1 MSVPSNDEITNLLDQ
16 LDHTIA
22 DNLESSNLDFKPW
35 YNPKDE
41 MKIAMEYAACFAN
54 GDGGVVVFGVL
65 DKTPGRSKAIHGA
78 HGYNPD
84 TWRRGIFDGTRPH
97 LQVDVEELSVPEGT
111 GHLLI
116 VSIPKGN
123 SPPYGTAQGV
133 FKRRIGKNC
142 MPIDPDEF
150 VTMRVSSGA
159 LDWSGE
165 AAQGVTLEDLDP
177 LEIARARSFLK
188 SRNPESAW
196 LSLPDSAFLQGLEAV
211 RNDLVTNTG
220 LLLFG
225 KPEVISEKIPQ
236 SQVHYV
242 HQISETKVARNDL
255 WKMSLLSVVEKL
267 EGIFSSP
274 INPEEEIPVGLFR
287 LRIPAFPI
295 AVVREVVLNAVTHRN
310 YSDPGEVLIRHS
322 LHELA
327 VTSPGGFIGGITLKN
342 ILRHEPVARNRT
354 LANAFLKLR
363 LVESAGTGRS
373 KIFIPMLEYGK
384 RMPRYEADESH
395 VTLQIFNGA
404 FDHAMARLIADWHAH
419 GKDIGLDGLMILT
432 YLKAHRYIRTSDAE
446 ELLQLDRDQALG
458 ILDQM
463 SDPNRGILERRG
475 HTHEATFYLTKA
487 VAKDLIGKAGYSTAK
502 GIDAARYPELVR
514 GFVRDHGSI
523 SNKECRQLLGLGDS
537 PSARV
542 EASRYLKIS
551 SSPEGFLIF
560 EGNPPKRKYFLKG
573 ALTRC

>member
-1 MSVPSNDEITNLLDQ
+1 MSVPSNAEILILLDH

-22 DNLESSNLDFKPW
+22 DNLESANLDFKPW
-35 YNPKDE
+35 NNPKDD
-41 MKIAMEYAACFAN
+41 MKIALEYAACFAN
-54 GDGGVVVFGVL
+54 GDGGVVVFGVM
-65 DKTPGRSKAIHGA
+65 DKTVGRSKAIHGA
-78 HGYNPD
+78 HGYNLD

-97 LQVDVEELSVPEGT
+97 LQVGVEELLVPEGT
-111 GHLLI
+111 GRLLI
-116 VSIPKGN
+116 VRIPKGN

-150 VTMRVSSGA
+150 VTMRISSGA

-165 AAQGVTLEDLDP
+165 AASGVSLEDLDP
-177 LEIARARSFLK
+177 LEIARARSFLH
-188 SRNPESAW
+188 SRNPESALLT
-196 LSLPDSAFLQGLEAV
+196 LSDAAFLQGLEAV
-211 RNDLVTNTG
+211 RNGSVTNTG

-225 KPEVISEKIPQ
+225 KPDVISEKIPQ

-255 WKMSLLSVVEKL
+255 WRMSLLQIIEKL

-274 INPEEEIPVGLFR
+274 VNPEEEIPVGLFR

-295 AVVREVVLNAVTHRN
+295 EVVREVILNAVTHRD
-310 YSDPGEVLIRHS
+310 YSQPSDVLIRHS

-327 VTSPGGFIGGITLKN
+327 VTSPGGFIGGITLHN

-363 LVESAGTGRS
+363 LVQSAGTGRN
-373 KIFIPMLEYGK
+373 KIFIPMLQYGK
-384 RMPRYEADESH
+384 RIPRYEADEFH
-395 VTLQIFNGA
+395 VTLKIYNGA
-404 FDHAMARLIADWHAH
+404 FDHSMARLIAEWHSH

-432 YLKAHRYIRTSDAE
+432 YLKGHRYIRTSDAE
-446 ELLQLDRDQALG
+446 KLLQLDRDQTLG

-463 SDPNRGILERRG
+463 SDPKRGILERKG

-502 GIDAARYPELVR
+502 GIDGARYPEIVR
-514 GFVRDHGSI
+514 GFVEDHGSI

-537 PSARV
+537 PSAQV
-542 EASRYLKIS
+542 EASRYLKLWS
-551 SSPEGFLIF
+551 GPEGFLTA
-560 EGNPPKRKYFLKG
+560 EGNPPKRRYL
-573 ALTRC
+573 LRER

>member
-1 MSVPSNDEITNLLDQ
+1 MSVPSNDEILHLLDQ

-35 YNPKDE
+35 HNSKDE

-54 GDGGVVVFGVL
+54 GDGGVVVFGVS
-65 DKTPGRSKAIHGA
+65 DKTPGRSNAIHGA

-116 VSIPKGN
+116 VRIPKGN

-142 MPIDPDEF
+142 MPIDPAEF

-165 AAQGVTLEDLDP
+165 TAQGVTLEDLDP

-188 SRNPESAW
+188 SRNPESVL
-196 LSLPDSAFLQGLEAV
+196 LSLPDTAFLQGLEAV
-211 RNDLVTNTG
+211 RNGLVTNTG

-236 SQVHYV
+236 GQVHYV
-242 HQISETKVARNDL
+242 HQHSETKVARNDL
-255 WKMSLLSVVEKL
+255 WRVSLLSVVEKL

-295 AVVREVVLNAVTHRN
+295 AVVREVVLNAVTHRD
-310 YSDPGEVLIRHS
+310 YSHPGEVLIRHS

-363 LVESAGTGRS
+363 LVESAGTGRR

-419 GKDIGLDGLMILT
+419 GKDIGLDGLMVLT
-432 YLKAHRYIRTSDAE
+432 YLKSHRYIRTSDAE

-463 SDPNRGILERRG
+463 SDPDKGILERRG

-487 VAKDLIGKAGYSTAK
+487 LAKDLIGKAGYSTAK
-502 GIDAARYPELVR
+502 GIDAARYPEIVR
-514 GFVRDHGSI
+514 SFVRDHGSI
-523 SNKECRQLLGLGDS
+523 SNKECRQLLGLGES

-542 EASRYLKIS
+542 EASRYLKLW

-560 EGNPPKRKYFLKG
+560 EGNPPKRKYFLKE
-573 ALTRC
+573 R

>member
-1 MSVPSNDEITNLLDQ
+1 MSVPSNAEILNLLDH

-22 DNLESSNLDFKPW
+22 DYLESPNLDFKPW

-41 MKIAMEYAACFAN
+41 MKIALEYAACFAN
-54 GDGGVVVFGVL
+54 GDGGVVVFGVSDRTL
-65 DKTPGRSKAIHGA
+65 GRSKAIHGA
-78 HGYNPD
+78 HGYNLD

-97 LQVDVEELSVPEGT
+97 LQVEVEELSVPEGT

-116 VSIPKGN
+116 VRIPKGS

-165 AAQGVTLEDLDP
+165 AAQGVTPEDLDP
-177 LEIARARSFLK
+177 LEIARARTFLR
-188 SRNPESAW
+188 SRNPESA
-196 LSLPDSAFLQGLEAV
+196 LLTLPEGAFLQGLEAV
-211 RNDLVTNTG
+211 RNGSVTNTG

-225 KPEVISEKIPQ
+225 KPDVISEKIPQ

-242 HQISETKVARNDL
+242 HQVSEIKVARNDL
-255 WKMSLLSVVEKL
+255 WRMSLLQIVEKL

-295 AVVREVVLNAVTHRN
+295 EVVREVVLNAVTHRD
-310 YSDPGEVLIRHS
+310 YSQPGEVLIRHS

-327 VTSPGGFIGGITLKN
+327 VTSPGGFIGGITLRN

-354 LANAFLKLR
+354 LSNAFLKLR
-363 LVESAGTGRS
+363 LVESAGTGRR

-395 VTLQIFNGA
+395 VTLRIFNGA

-432 YLKAHRYIRTSDAE
+432 YLKGHRYIRTSDAE

-463 SDPNRGILERRG
+463 SDPKRGILERRG

-502 GIDAARYPELVR
+502 GINAARYPEIVR
-514 GFVRDHGSI
+514 GFVQDHGSI

-537 PSARV
+537 PSAQV
-542 EASRYLKIS
+542 EASRYLKQWS
-551 SSPEGFLIF
+551 EPGGFLDPEG
-560 EGNPPKRKYFLKG
+560 KSSQRKYHLK
-573 ALTRC
+573 RS

>member
-1 MSVPSNDEITNLLDQ
+1 MSVPSNDEILNLLDQ

-35 YNPKDE
+35 HNPKDE

-54 GDGGVVVFGVL
+54 GDGGVVVFGVS

-116 VSIPKGN
+116 VRIPKGN

-188 SRNPESAW
+188 SRNPESAL

-211 RNDLVTNTG
+211 RNGLVTNTG

-236 SQVHYV
+236 GQVHYV

-255 WKMSLLSVVEKL
+255 WRVSLLSVVEKL
-267 EGIFSSP
+267 EVIFSSP

-295 AVVREVVLNAVTHRN
+295 AVVREVVLNAVTHRD
-310 YSDPGEVLIRHS
+310 YSHPGEVLIRHS

-363 LVESAGTGRS
+363 LVESAGTGRR

-404 FDHAMARLIADWHAH
+404 FDHATARLISDWHAH
-419 GKDIGLDGLMILT
+419 GKDIGLDGLIVLT
-432 YLKAHRYIRTSDAE
+432 YLKSHRYIRTSDAE

-463 SDPNRGILERRG
+463 SDPDRGILERRG

-487 VAKDLIGKAGYSTAK
+487 LAKDLIGKAGYSTAK
-502 GIDAARYPELVR
+502 GIDAARYPEIVR
-514 GFVRDHGSI
+514 SFVRDHGSI
-523 SNKECRQLLGLGDS
+523 SNKECRQLLGLGES
-537 PSARV
+537 PSAQV
-542 EASRYLKIS
+542 EASRYLKQWS
-551 SSPEGFLIF
+551 EPEGFLDP
-560 EGNPPKRKYFLKG
+560 EGKSSQRKYLPKRS
-573 ALTRC
+573 

>member
-1 MSVPSNDEITNLLDQ
+1 MSVPSNPEIMNLLAQ

-35 YNPKDE
+35 NNPKDD
-41 MKIAMEYAACFAN
+41 MKIALEYAACFAN
-54 GDGGVVVFGVL
+54 GEGGVVVFGVM
-65 DKTPGRSKAIHGA
+65 DKTIGRSKAIHGA
-78 HGYNPD
+78 HGYNLD

-97 LQVDVEELSVPEGT
+97 LEVDVEELPVPEGT
-111 GHLLI
+111 GRLLI
-116 VSIPKGN
+116 VRIPKGN

-150 VTMRVSSGA
+150 VTIRVSSGA

-165 AAQGVTLEDLDP
+165 VASGVSLDDIDP
-177 LEIARARSFLK
+177 LEIARARSFLR
-188 SRNPESAW
+188 SRNPESA
-196 LSLPDSAFLQGLEAV
+196 LLFLPDPAFLQGLEAV
-211 RNDLVTNTG
+211 RNGAVTNTG

-225 KPEVISEKIPQ
+225 KPDVISEKIPQ
-236 SQVHYV
+236 NQVHYV
-242 HQISETKVARNDL
+242 HQISEVKVARNDL
-255 WKMSLLSVVEKL
+255 WRMSLLQTVEKL

-295 AVVREVVLNAVTHRN
+295 EVVREAVLNAVTHRD
-310 YSDPGEVLIRHS
+310 YSQPGEVLIRHS

-327 VTSPGGFIGGITLKN
+327 VTSPGGFIGGITLRN

-363 LVESAGTGRS
+363 LVESAGTGRR
-373 KIFIPMLEYGK
+373 KIFIPMLQYGK
-384 RMPRYEADESH
+384 RIPRYEADESH
-395 VTLQIFNGA
+395 VTLRIFNGA
-404 FDHAMARLIADWHAH
+404 FDHAMARLIAEWHAH

-432 YLKAHRYIRTSDAE
+432 YLKDHRYIRTSDTEA
-446 ELLQLDRDQALG
+446 LLQLDRDQALG

-463 SDPNRGILERRG
+463 SDPQRGILERKG

-487 VAKDLIGKAGYSTAK
+487 VARDLIGKAGYSSAK
-502 GIDAARYPELVR
+502 GIDGARYPELVR
-514 GFVRDHGSI
+514 GFVEDHTSI
-523 SNKECRQLLGLGDS
+523 SNKECRQLLGLGES

-542 EASRYLKIS
+542 EASRYLKLWS
-551 SSPEGFLIF
+551 GPDGFLTA
-560 EGNPPKRKYFLKG
+560 EGNPPKRKYFLRK
-573 ALTRC
+573 R